1 MMATALQEYSFIS
14 DADGLHISVLRCEPA
29 GQPQGIVQLVHGMAE
44 HKERYEDFM
53 RFLAEHGYV
62 SVLHDHRGHGKSVKE
77 EADLGYMYNSGG
89 AYLIDDIRQLNAQL
103 HQEYPTLPVYMFG
116 HSMGSLAVRA
126 YLKRYDDTIDALIVC
141 GSPSKNPAAG
151 AGRLLARLMMGIKGA
166 HYRSPLLQK
175 MAFGKN
181 CDGFIEECSENI
193 WLCSDMDVV
202 RAYDADPL
210 CGYTFTL
217 NGFENLFSLMQTVY
231 DKKHWTLRNKHLP
244 IRFIAGKEDPC
255 IISPD
260 KFQEAAGLLQ
270 TLGYTAVSA
279 RLFEGMRHEILNE
292 PLHELVYEDILC
304 FLTKAG
310 KKRT

>member
-1 MMATALQEYSFIS
+1 MMTTALQEYSFIS
-14 DADGLHISVLRCEPA
+14 DADGLNISVLRCEPA

-103 HQEYPTLPVYMFG
+103 HQEYPTMPVYMFG

-151 AGRLLARLMMGIKGA
+151 AGRLLARLLITA
-166 HYRSPLLQK
+166 ARSFRKWHLEKTATAL
-175 MAFGKN
+175 
-181 CDGFIEECSENI
+181 
-193 WLCSDMDVV
+193 
-202 RAYDADPL
+202 
-210 CGYTFTL
+210 
-217 NGFENLFSLMQTVY
+217 
-231 DKKHWTLRNKHLP
+231 LRNAARMSGCAPIWMLCVPMMRIRCAAIPLP
-244 IRFIAGKEDPC
+244 
-255 IISPD
+255 
-260 KFQEAAGLLQ
+260 
-270 TLGYTAVSA
+270 
-279 RLFEGMRHEILNE
+279 
-292 PLHELVYEDILC
+292 
-304 FLTKAG
+304 
-310 KKRT
+310 